1 MQLSSA
7 ENDLSE
13 QLKELHVSAEAL
25 SCWKEEIHRAAL
37 SKTLLVLSE
46 SSLLTCQGCVHVYC
60 YYIHM
65 NWCYRLVF
73 N

>member
-13 QLKELHVSAEAL
+13 QLKELHVSADVL

-37 SKTLLVLSE
+37 SKALLVLS
-46 SSLLTCQGCVHVYC
+46 
-60 YYIHM
+60 
-65 NWCYRLVF
+65 
-73 N
+73 